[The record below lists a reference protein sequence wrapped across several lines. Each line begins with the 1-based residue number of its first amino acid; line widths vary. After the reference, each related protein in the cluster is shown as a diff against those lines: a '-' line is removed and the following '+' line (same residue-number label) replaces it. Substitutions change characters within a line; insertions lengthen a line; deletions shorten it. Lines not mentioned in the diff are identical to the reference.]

1 MGVHFFTRMNIRD
14 VPFSKIR
21 STLQRIRRSRRPPSP
36 LSVEEADILI
46 NDFPLYKL
54 LIPI

>member
-46 NDFPLYKL
+46 NDFPLYK
-54 LIPI
+54 